1 MLPLFAAISGVLSTV
16 STLVPKIVE
25 LSIKDLKLFV
35 NFLINVLKS
44 FDDLLPGEENV
55 EDVGAKA
62 MKAEEEGVTPE
73 QFDDYDA
80 YRKHLEEMEIT
91 EEEKNKYTEDQRMQ
105 KGTEVLTGALVQH
118 VGEISADILRYVL
131 QNPERGE
138 AYRWIFEENPDRIR
152 DIGDFLAGKELPME
166 KAEKIT
172 TELYESEKRVH
183 PDTTLDDMFKNV
195 DQARS

>member
-1 MLPLFAAISGVLSTV
+1 MFPLFAAISGVLSAV
-16 STLVPKIVE
+16 SSLVPKIIE
-25 LSIKDLKLFV
+25 LSLKDLKLFV
-35 NFLINVLKS
+35 NFLIDVLKS

-91 EEEKNKYTEDQRMQ
+91 EEEKNKYTEDERMQ
-105 KGTEVLTGALVQH
+105 KGAEVLTGALIEH
-118 VGEISADILRYVL
+118 VGEVSTDILRYVL
-131 QNPERGE
+131 QSPERGE
-138 AYRWIFEENPDRIR
+138 AYQWIFEENPDRIR
-152 DIGDFLAGKELPME
+152 DIGAFLAGKELPME
-166 KAEKIT
+166 KSEKIS
-172 TELYESEKRVH
+172 TELYESEKQVH
-183 PDTTLDDMFKNV
+183 PDTTLDDMYKHL